1 MTRSILGLLIIA
13 GCIALVG
20 DILAN
25 LARIEE
31 LRSLKRQLA
40 KFERAFRKDQRVRAR
55 REKNEER
62 VELIVK
68 DETDSPLKFGDE

>member
-40 KFERAFRKDQRVRAR
+40 KFERAFRKDQRVRAL